1 MLCVLDVTAYLRVGE
16 YFVREITRKRKAFNR
31 N

>member
-1 MLCVLDVTAYLRVGE
+1 VLDVTAYISVGE